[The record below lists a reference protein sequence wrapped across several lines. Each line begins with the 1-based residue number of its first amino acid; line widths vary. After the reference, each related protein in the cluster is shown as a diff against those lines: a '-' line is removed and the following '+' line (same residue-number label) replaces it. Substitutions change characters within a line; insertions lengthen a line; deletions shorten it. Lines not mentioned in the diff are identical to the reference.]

1 MIAIVRGGGDLATG
15 IIYRLWKVGFSVL
28 CLEVEKPLVIRRTVS
43 AAQAVFDG
51 CCSVED
57 MQVKR
62 IQSIDE
68 FTNSQNCKDPCI
80 LIDPEGKSI
89 WELEPQIVV
98 DAIMAKRNIG
108 TDIKMADIVIGIG
121 PGFCA
126 GRDVHAVV
134 ETKRGHYLGRVI
146 YNGSAQPNSG
156 VPGIVMGY
164 GRERVIYANSEGR
177 FVPEKEIGDYVNSGD
192 IIGSV
197 GGEKL
202 QAPIGGVIR
211 GLIHESIYIT
221 NGLKMADIDPRG
233 EKKHCFTISDKAL
246 SVAGGVLEAVFH
258 LAKKNRII

>member
-1 MIAIVRGGGDLATG
+1 MIAVVRGGGDLATG

-51 CCSVED
+51 CYSIED
-57 MQVKR
+57 MQVKH
-62 IQSIDE
+62 IQTIDE
-68 FTNSQNCKDPCI
+68 FTKNQNCKDPCI
-80 LIDPEGKSI
+80 LIDPEGNSI
-89 WELEPQIVV
+89 SELEPEIVV
-98 DAIMAKRNIG
+98 DAIMAKKNIG
-108 TDIKMADIVIGIG
+108 THIKMADIVIGVG

-126 GRDVHAVV
+126 GKDVHAVV

-146 YNGSAQPNSG
+146 YDGSAQPNSG

-177 FVPEKEIGDYVNSGD
+177 FEPEKEIGDYVNSGD
-192 IIGSV
+192 IIGSI
-197 GGEKL
+197 GKEKL
-202 QAPIGGVIR
+202 QAPIAGVIR
-211 GLIHESIYIT
+211 GLIHDSIYIT

-233 EKKHCFTISDKAL
+233 EKNHCFTISDKAL

-258 LAKKNRII
+258 LAKKSRLI